1 MTDIL
6 MTFDQSVNVYN
17 TGYTLT
23 NDNKTMP
30 GVYFI
35 DHAGAE
41 KWHSFMPETLIKSWL
56 EAYTEELTAKGYRL
70 IPRIVKRDGKITP
83 LPYGDGQT
91 YSLNERVWKRACEIA
106 VAVPQDCIL
115 IDRDGYKDGCASV
128 EEIAKALGLTVDELK
143 RAKVQSR
150 DDSDSSL
157 HWLFRLPSGYSVKA
171 STGEWLPYVDIKAN
185 STAPSGTA
193 NGLINVKPGKI
204 IEFPNIADIQQLD
217 VKRITLPFPVK
228 KQEQPRTT
236 APRVICDLSSEP
248 GKRALTEKI
257 KELQAATDG
266 SRNNTLNIIS
276 MQVGHYVG
284 AGDISQQ
291 DAAEALLDGALA
303 IGLDRGESV
312 GTIESGLKAG
322 IAEPRLAP
330 RTVAEKFATATVEQL
345 PQDTVTAPIKRTGF
359 QYLAGSQLE
368 EHFKDF
374 VYVADLHVMLTPNG
388 TMLKPESFNALYG
401 GYVFALD
408 VDGGKSTIKAF
419 DAYTLNQAYT
429 FPKVNTTVFDPSRPF
444 GTIMRKNEIPVVN
457 TYLPCPGERKK
468 GDPAPFLN
476 HIAKLLPVET
486 DREILLDWM
495 AYKAQN
501 PAQLMRWA
509 VVLCGVEGNGKTTVG
524 EIMRYTVGERYS
536 EVVQSHDI
544 DNKFN
549 GWACEKLLAVINDF
563 KIGDRRDVM
572 EVLKPIITDSTI
584 PVQKKGK
591 DTRNIANHL
600 GFVITSNHKNAVVKT
615 SNDRRYAVFFTAQ
628 QSEQDLT
635 RDGMNGDYFS
645 TYYDWLEGDGYAIVA
660 DYLHSRIV
668 SSHPNR
674 APVTS
679 SMAEAIRESMTPT
692 QAAITEAIDDELPG
706 FRNDIIVPTAA
717 RRFLEA
723 RRLPCDARV
732 INNVLRELGY
742 TPIPGSENWRL
753 NGGRFT
759 PWRKVG
765 AVVATFSREDVM
777 RLSGYTDNQY

>member
-1 MTDIL
+1 MTNLASHDAH
-6 MTFDQSVNVYN
+6 VNKS
-17 TGYTLT
+17 GYIVASQESGQIV
-23 NDNKTMP
+23 P
-30 GVYFI
+30 YF
-35 DHAGAE
+35 
-41 KWHSFMPETLIKSWL
+41 HSFKYAEA
-56 EAYTEELTAKGYRL
+56 EAYTELLPGHSVRPWMKAHTEELAGKGYRL
-70 IPRIVKRDGKITP
+70 IPRIIKGDGTKTP

-91 YSLNERVWKRACEIA
+91 YSLNEPVWERACDIA

-115 IDRDGYKDGCASV
+115 IDRDGYKDGCASM

-193 NGLINVKPGKI
+193 NGLIHVKPGKI
-204 IEFPNIADIQQLD
+204 IEFPNISDIQQLD
-217 VKRITLPFPVK
+217 VTRITLPFPVK

-236 APRVICDLSSEP
+236 APRVICDLSSAP

-330 RTVAEKFATATVEQL
+330 RTVAEKFATSTVEQL
-345 PQDTVTAPIKRTGF
+345 PQDTVTAPITRTGF
-359 QYLAGSQLE
+359 QYLAGSQLLD
-368 EHFKDF
+368 HFKGC
-374 VYVADLHVMLTPNG
+374 VYVADLHVVLTPNG
-388 TMLKPESFNALYG
+388 QMLKPESYNALYG

-408 VDGGKSTIKAF
+408 ADGGKSTTKAF
-419 DAYTLNQAYT
+419 EAFTLNQAFT

-444 GTIMRKNEIPVVN
+444 GTIMRKNGIPVAN

-476 HIAKLLPVET
+476 HIAKLLPVAT

-615 SNDRRYAVFFTAQ
+615 SNDRRYAVFYTAQ

-635 RDGMNGDYFS
+635 RDCMNGDYFS

-692 QAAITEAIDDELPG
+692 QAAITEAVDDELPG
-706 FRNDIIVPTAA
+706 FRNDIIVSTAA
-717 RRFLEA
+717 RRFLDS
-723 RRLPCDARV
+723 RNLPCDARI

-742 TPIPGSENWRL
+742 SPIPGSESWRL
-753 NGGRFT
+753 NGTRFT
-759 PWRKVG
+759 TWRRG
-765 AVVATFSREDVM
+765 AVVATLSREEVM
-777 RLSGYTDNQY
+777 RLSGYTDNHY